1 MTEAAWLGRHSRHAS
16 QAKRKMQVWY
26 NCIIMTNPE
35 NLSEKQEKLIHEW
48 TVEQVVSAS
57 KPNFGKVFVT
67 APNLLKALGDI
78 EGKDVLE
85 LGCGNGYWLRL
96 LARAGAKTTGIDLA
110 ENQIA
115 AAKSWD
121 DPVTPEI
128 DYRVGDV
135 SKALDLQGK
144 FDVAFF
150 EHVLLEIP
158 DKNELYNAVQN
169 AANTLKEGGLLVISD
184 IHPFAPSS
192 RPDNIRIADDFN
204 YFDSGASF
212 EIQSKRIDGEII
224 YYKDVHWTLSDLAGA
239 ITSAGLK
246 ITEILEPRPTDED
259 IAKYPEELG
268 YRAYT
273 PGQILFK
280 AEK

>member
-1 MTEAAWLGRHSRHAS
+1 
-16 QAKRKMQVWY
+16 
-26 NCIIMTNPE
+26 MTNPE
-35 NLSEKQEKLIHEW
+35 NVFEKQKNLIHEW
-48 TVEQVVSAS
+48 TIEQVASAS
-57 KPNFGKVFVT
+57 KPNFGKIFVT

-78 EGKDVLE
+78 EGKEVLE

-96 LARAGAKTTGIDLA
+96 LARAGARATGIDLA
-110 ENQIA
+110 DNQIA

-121 DPVTPEI
+121 DPTTGEI

-135 SKALDLQGK
+135 SKEIDLQGK
-144 FDVAFF
+144 FDVVFF

-158 DKNELYNAVQN
+158 DKDELYKAIQN
-169 AANTLKEGGLLVISD
+169 AADTLKEGGLLLISD

-192 RPDNIRIADDFN
+192 RPDNLRVADDFS

-212 EIQSKRIDGEII
+212 EIQSKRVDGEII

-246 ITEILEPRPTDED
+246 ITEITEPKPTIED
-259 IAKYPEELG
+259 VEQYPDKLG
-268 YRAYT
+268 YRMHT
-273 PGQILFK
+273 PIAIMLK
-280 AEK
+280 AVK

>member
-1 MTEAAWLGRHSRHAS
+1 MEQT
-16 QAKRKMQVWY
+16 
-26 NCIIMTNPE
+26 E
-35 NLSEKQEKLIHEW
+35 NLQQKHEKLIHDW
-48 TVEQVVSAS
+48 TVEQVQSAS

-67 APNLLKALGDI
+67 APNLLRALGDV
-78 EGKDVLE
+78 EGKNVLE

-115 AAKSWD
+115 AAKAWD
-121 DPVTPEI
+121 DPITNEI

-135 SKALDLQGK
+135 SQALDLQGK
-144 FDVAFF
+144 FDIAFF

-158 DKNELYNAVQN
+158 DKNELYSAIQN
-169 AANTLKEGGLLVISD
+169 AANTLKEGGLLFISD

-204 YFDSGASF
+204 YFDSGAPF
-212 EIQSKRIDGEII
+212 EIQSKRVDGETI

-246 ITEILEPRPTDED
+246 ITEIAEPKPTTED
-259 IAKYPEELG
+259 VEKYPDELG
-268 YRAYT
+268 YRLHVPA
-273 PGQILFK
+273 QISFK
-280 AEK
+280 AVK

>member
-1 MTEAAWLGRHSRHAS
+1 MEQS
-16 QAKRKMQVWY
+16 
-26 NCIIMTNPE
+26 E
-35 NLSEKQEKLIHEW
+35 NLQQKHEKLIHEW
-48 TVEQVVSAS
+48 SVEQVQSAS

-67 APNLLKALGDI
+67 APNLLEALGDI

-96 LARAGAKTTGIDLA
+96 LARTGAKTVGIDLA

-121 DPVTPEI
+121 DPVTPQIE
-128 DYRVGDV
+128 YRVGDV

-158 DKNELYNAVQN
+158 DKNELYNAVKN

-192 RPDNIRIADDFN
+192 RPDNIRIADNFN
-204 YFDSGASF
+204 YFESAAPF
-212 EIQSKRIDGEII
+212 EIQSKRVDGEII
-224 YYKDVHWTLSDLAGA
+224 YYKDIHWTLSDLAGA
-239 ITSAGLK
+239 ITDAGLK
-246 ITEILEPRPTDED
+246 ITEITEPKPTNED
-259 IAKYPEELG
+259 VAKYPNELG
-268 YRAYT
+268 YRLNT
-273 PGQILFK
+273 PVAIMFK
-280 AEK
+280 AVK